1 MSFVSKHHSS
11 VEQFNDL
18 IMLNVTINQLELGP
32 LTFFFYLF
40 NNFTRHFSRKKWF
53 GEWMNGSFNG
63 E

>member
-32 LTFFFYLF
+32 LTFFF
-40 NNFTRHFSRKKWF
+40 FTFLTILQDIFQGKS
-53 GEWMNGSFNG
+53 GLENG
-63 E
+63 